1 MHPDTRKPPIS
12 PGMVFFAVGL
22 VFFVLGVSGKTAF
35 LGVGIAFF
43 TLGLVFIA
51 KSRKQDTGKDDAP

>member
-1 MHPDTRKPPIS
+1 MNPNKQTFPAA

-22 VFFVLGVSGKTAF
+22 VFFILGVSGKTAF
-35 LGVGIAFF
+35 LGIGIAFF